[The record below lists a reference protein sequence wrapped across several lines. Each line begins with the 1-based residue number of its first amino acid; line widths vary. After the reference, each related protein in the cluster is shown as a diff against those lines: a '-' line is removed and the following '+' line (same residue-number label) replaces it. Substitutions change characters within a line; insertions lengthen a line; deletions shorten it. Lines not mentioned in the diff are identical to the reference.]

1 MQPIDWSSDLSVRVP
16 SIDAE
21 HQGLLRLINELQ
33 DNMLGEKSAEV
44 LSRVL
49 ARLTFYSVQHFGHEE
64 KLMEESGY
72 PGYPEHKAEH
82 EAFVEKLG
90 EFKAGF
96 HNGNPALPE
105 EVLAYLRAWLLGHIQ
120 GTDRAYSDYFVERG
134 FK

>member
-1 MQPIDWSSDLSVRVP
+1 MATVEWTPDLSVSVP

-21 HQGLLRLINELQ
+21 HQGLLRLINALHEAIAGGQ
-33 DNMLGEKSAEV
+33 THEV

-72 PGYPEHKAEH
+72 EGFASHKAEH
-82 EAFVEKLG
+82 DAFVEKLG

-96 HNGNPALPE
+96 NNGLAALPE
-105 EVLAYLRAWLLGHIQ
+105 DVLAYLQEWLIGHIQ

-134 FK
+134 FR